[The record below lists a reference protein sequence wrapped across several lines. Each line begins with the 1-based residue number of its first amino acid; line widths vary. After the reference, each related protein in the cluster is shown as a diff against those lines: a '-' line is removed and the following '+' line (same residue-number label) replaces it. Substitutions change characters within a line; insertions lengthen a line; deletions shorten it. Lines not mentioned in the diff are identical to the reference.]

1 MKTEVERKDMKSKLL
16 RQILAAGA
24 LLAGPA
30 LAAVQPNVT
39 PDPPLPDTQIAQTV
53 QRDLLKYANF
63 TVFDDL
69 SFKVQNGRLTL
80 FGEVTE
86 PFKKADIEKIAAK
99 VPGATGVTDEIQVL
113 PFSDMDNLLRSRI
126 AVSIYHD
133 PSLARYRAGTN
144 SPIHIIVDN
153 GGVTLKGAVYTQAD
167 KEDAGLLASSV
178 APIVNNLQVVNPPS
192 R

>member
-1 MKTEVERKDMKSKLL
+1 MKSTLL
-16 RQILAAGA
+16 RQILLTGA

-30 LAAVQPNVT
+30 MAAVKT
-39 PDPPLPDTQIAQTV
+39 EAAPDPSLTDTQIAQTA
-53 QRDLLKYANF
+53 QRNLLKYSNF

-69 SFKVQNGRLTL
+69 SFKVQNGQLTL

-113 PFSDMDNLLRSRI
+113 PFSNSDNVLRHQI
-126 AVSIYHD
+126 DVLIYHD
-133 PSLARYRAGTN
+133 PSLAQYRVGAN
-144 SPIHIIVDN
+144 SPIHIIVAN
-153 GGVTLKGAVYTQAD
+153 GSCTLTGAVRTQAD
-167 KEDAGLLASSV
+167 KEDAGLLASGV
-178 APIVNNLQVVNPPS
+178 AHTVVNNLQVVNAPS